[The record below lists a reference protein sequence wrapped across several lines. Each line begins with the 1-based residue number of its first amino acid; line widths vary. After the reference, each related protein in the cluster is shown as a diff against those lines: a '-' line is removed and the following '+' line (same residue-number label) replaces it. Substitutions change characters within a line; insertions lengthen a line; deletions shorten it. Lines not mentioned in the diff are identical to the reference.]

1 MDRLTHRKGYALLEL
16 LISILLLAVLS
27 TFCAGMSRFSSGAY
41 YTFPDQ
47 YTRIRSEAILTGEK
61 RNYED
66 DTDMDYPPISFS
78 ESGNINLA
86 RTLVFPRGS
95 RTGEIILELGPGTL
109 VFED

>member
-27 TFCAGMSRFSSGAY
+27 AFCAGMSRFSSEAY

-47 YTRIRSEAILTGEK
+47 YTRIRSEVILTGEK
-61 RNYED
+61 RTYED
-66 DTDMDYPPISFS
+66 DTDMDYPPITFS

-86 RTLVFPRGS
+86 RTLSFPRGN
-95 RTGEIILELGPGTL
+95 RTSEIILELGPGTL
-109 VFED
+109 VFRE